1 MPGVASGR
9 EIAERH
15 CLGKRALGIL
25 MMRAD
30 RPLADFVGWRPDA
43 FVTDGGCHALPHET
57 FARLFRTAVVYVNT
71 PPRRDSRKIAVTL
84 RC

>member
-1 MPGVASGR
+1 
-9 EIAERH
+9 
-15 CLGKRALGIL
+15 

-57 FARLFRTAVVYVNT
+57 FARLFRTSVVYVNT

-84 RC
+84 LC